1 LKRRLVA
8 SLVLAMMFATTAAL
22 SGPAAA
28 LPPGDNGNHDD
39 KYSHAN
45 NGNHTGAG
53 ARMGKYDNQR
63 RGLR

>member
-1 LKRRLVA
+1 
-8 SLVLAMMFATTAAL
+8 MMFATTAAL